1 MDTIP
6 YGTNASTKII
16 KRVLHWSNWY
26 KDMVTNLDHTY
37 QHSPNHH
44 NSGKMAIDLT
54 VSRRINNLT
63 VKTKEME
70 NINTLP
76 AFHLILLV
84 HSLHPMAGPQ

>member
-1 MDTIP
+1 
-6 YGTNASTKII
+6 
-16 KRVLHWSNWY
+16 
-26 KDMVTNLDHTY
+26 MVTNLDHTY

-70 NINTLP
+70 NINTRNKAIEIVMENP
-76 AFHLILLV
+76 SDKNRSHTTHFRTQDTNCKNGV
-84 HSLHPMAGPQ
+84 NC